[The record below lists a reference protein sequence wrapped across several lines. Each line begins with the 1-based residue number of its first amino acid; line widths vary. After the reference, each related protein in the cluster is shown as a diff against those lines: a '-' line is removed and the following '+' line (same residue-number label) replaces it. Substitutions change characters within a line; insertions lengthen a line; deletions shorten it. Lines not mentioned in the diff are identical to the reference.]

1 MNGVRVV
8 VGEAAPAG
16 AGTLRSILE
25 SEGFEVVGQAS
36 SAEQLQP
43 VLAAADPQVIVFDA
57 YTSAT
62 TVLSARDWAP
72 RAGIVVVWPPSVLA
86 PGADQQVEPAR
97 VASDLGDAVRRAVR
111 IHRAPP
117 AAPALAPDLVVFEE
131 IPEAEGQIPGRVAAG
146 AGASVGGLRPRRS
159 ELALALA
166 AASIAFLVVAAIA
179 LQGNRPGFLAQVP
192 SLTPPVTAPSGSG
205 SGGGGDRGTSAG
217 DHTPSLR
224 PAAEPGTTTTFHLG
238 PGGGSTTTRQP
249 TGGSTTQPGVPSGP
263 GTSVARRIP
272 GVDGGGSGEPHSVG
286 VRSVKHGPGGPGRS
300 GESHGNGG
308 NKGKHGKKGKHGNK
322 GKQGNGRPGHHGE
335 DGDEPKH
342 PDHGGNGHHG
352 RGGERARGHRS
363 HVK

>member
-1 MNGVRVV
+1 MSGVRVV

-43 VLAAADPQVIVFDA
+43 VLAAADPQIIVFDA

-72 RAGIVVVWPPSVLA
+72 RAGIVVVWPSSVLA

-117 AAPALAPDLVVFEE
+117 VAPALAPDLIVFEE

-192 SLTPPVTAPSGSG
+192 SPTPPATATSG
-205 SGGGGDRGTSAG
+205 SGGGGDRGTSTG
-217 DHTPSLR
+217 DHTVSL
-224 PAAEPGTTTTFHLG
+224 PVAQPGITATPPLG
-238 PGGGSTTTRQP
+238 LGGGSTTTRRP
-249 TGGSTTQPGVPSGP
+249 AGGSTTQPGTPSGP
-263 GTSVARRIP
+263 VTSVARRIP
-272 GVDGGGSGEPHSVG
+272 GVSGGGPGEPHGVG
-286 VRSVKHGPGGPGRS
+286 LGSGKHGPGGPGRS

-308 NKGKHGKKGKHGNK
+308 KRGEHG
-322 GKQGNGRPGHHGE
+322 
-335 DGDEPKH
+335 DDPKH
-342 PDHGGNGHHG
+342 PNHGGNGRHG

>member
-1 MNGVRVV
+1 MRRVRVV

-72 RAGIVVVWPPSVLA
+72 RAGIVVVWPSSVLA

-117 AAPALAPDLVVFEE
+117 VAPALAPDLIVFEE

-179 LQGNRPGFLAQVP
+179 LQGNHPGFLAQVP
-192 SLTPPVTAPSGSG
+192 SPTPSVTAPSGSG
-205 SGGGGDRGTSAG
+205 GGEDRGTSAG
-217 DHTPSLR
+217 GHTVSLP
-224 PAAEPGTTTTFHLG
+224 PAAEPGTTTTSHLG

-249 TGGSTTQPGVPSGP
+249 TGGSTTQPGAPSGP

-272 GVDGGGSGEPHSVG
+272 GVSGGGLGEPHGVG
-286 VRSVKHGPGGPGRS
+286 VGSGKHGSGGSGRS

-308 NKGKHGKKGKHGNK
+308 KHGHGNRGKHGHGNNGKHGN
-322 GKQGNGRPGHHGE
+322 GHPGHHGE
-335 DGDEPKH
+335 DGDDPKH
-342 PDHGGNGHHG
+342 PNHGGNGHHG